1 MILSFKKFDNLLL
14 YLSLK
19 VGVNFMN
26 SQHLRL
32 KWHFEKLDKYGPS
45 SAYKAIESLQ
55 KMQTEPH
62 NSSGFLHEPCVDS
75 QWRNRNLSDF
85 IKNILICVLNVKKVL
100 QVLEQHEG

>member
-32 KWHFEKLDKYGPS
+32 KWHFEKLDKYGPWS
-45 SAYKAIESLQ
+45 VGLM
-55 KMQTEPH
+55 KMAKQAKSKIQSVT
-62 NSSGFLHEPCVDS
+62 C
-75 QWRNRNLSDF
+75 
-85 IKNILICVLNVKKVL
+85 
-100 QVLEQHEG
+100 

>member
-32 KWHFEKLDKYGPS
+32 KWHFEKLDKYGPRS
-45 SAYKAIESLQ
+45 FTHRKHLAHHKEEDA
-55 KMQTEPH
+55 T
-62 NSSGFLHEPCVDS
+62 
-75 QWRNRNLSDF
+75 
-85 IKNILICVLNVKKVL
+85 KKT
-100 QVLEQHEG
+100 